1 MIKVLKA
8 IVSGF
13 YYAVD
18 FAVDFLAYYVV
29 KAEFE
34 REQAEREE
42 RRKQLEEMAKNDK
55 DYDIY

>member
-8 IVSGF
+8 IFSGF

-18 FAVDFLAYYVV
+18 FLAYCVV

-34 REQAEREE
+34 REQAERGE
-42 RRKQLEEMAKNDK
+42 RLKRLEGMAKNDE